1 MTTTAHRTSVF
12 RSLPALLALLLA
24 FIAAPASPAGFVPAA
39 HSASIATAYAIST
52 ASVPA
57 GASAV
62 SGVPARSTAAVSSA
76 SAPSAAAVSGPA
88 ASFAAPALAAGPEEI
103 APLVTPVSGTPV
115 TDRTRVL
122 FAQRSAGAAGSR
134 APPRTAA

>member
-24 FIAAPASPAGFVPAA
+24 F
-39 HSASIATAYAIST
+39 
-52 ASVPA
+52 
-57 GASAV
+57 
-62 SGVPARSTAAVSSA
+62 
-76 SAPSAAAVSGPA
+76 
-88 ASFAAPALAAGPEEI
+88 FAAPANPAGFAPATHRAPVSAVAVSGASATSAAPVAAQAT
-103 APLVTPVSGTPV
+103 APAENTAPPVEPVSGHPV